1 MKGNAMKKS
10 LLAVAVA
17 SAAVQAW
24 AIKGTL
30 RTETETLTGEI
41 KWQPRQRQY
50 EITIIRDK
58 RPIAMERKLADV
70 VGLDIPTP
78 PNFDKA
84 VSQVESGNGAAAVAA
99 LTKIVDDYRM
109 LVWDKPAGRYL
120 ALAHLA
126 AGNAQKALDV
136 CQKIIAEDKT
146 AAYSGEVAPAYWQAL
161 LKLGKTD
168 QLEGL
173 LKKATSSA
181 DRPASAA
188 ALVMR
193 GDIIRSTANGDH
205 AKLRLALRDGYLR
218 VAMMYRDPACRRERH
233 EALLKAAE
241 VFNDIGQASRA
252 ETLRREAKSI

>member
-1 MKGNAMKKS
+1 MKRDFLKDLGLEKDVIDQIMAANGEDIENARKAEQKTWEAEKEQLSTQISQFETQAKKRDAD
-10 LLAVAVA
+10 LKKL
-17 SAAVQAW
+17 QD
-24 AIKGTL
+24 K
-30 RTETETLTGEI
+30 LTAKEN
-41 KWQPRQRQY
+41 
-50 EITIIRDK
+50 DDV
-58 RPIAMERKLADV
+58 KLAD
-70 VGLDIPTP
+70 
-78 PNFDKA
+78 
-84 VSQVESGNGAAAVAA
+84 
-99 LTKIVDDYRM
+99 
-109 LVWDKPAGRYL
+109 
-120 ALAHLA
+120 
-126 AGNAQKALDV
+126 AQKALDV

-161 LKLGKTD
+161 LKLGKND

-218 VAMMYRDPACRRERH
+218 VAMMYRDPPCRNERR

-241 VFNDIGQASRA
+241 VFNEIGQASRA
-252 ETLRREAKSI
+252 ETLRREAKSM

>member
-1 MKGNAMKKS
+1 MKKA

-30 RTETETLTGEI
+30 RTDTETLTGEI

-99 LTKIVDDYRM
+99 LTKIVDEYRM

-126 AGNAQKALDV
+126 AGNAQKAMDV
-136 CQKIIAEDKT
+136 CQKIIAEDKS
-146 AAYSGEVAPAYWQAL
+146 AAYMGDVAPAYWQVL
-161 LKLGKTD
+161 LKLGKVD

-173 LKKATSSA
+173 LKKAAASD
-181 DRPASAA
+181 DRVASAA

-193 GDIIRSTANGDH
+193 GDIIRNGANDDP
-205 AKLRLALRDGYLR
+205 AKLRQALRDGYLR
-218 VAMMYRDPACRRERH
+218 VVMMYRDPACRRERT
-233 EALLKAAE
+233 EALLKAAD
-241 VFNDIGQASRA
+241 VFDKLHQSSRA
-252 ETLRREAKSI
+252 ETFRREAKMSAM

>member
-1 MKGNAMKKS
+1 MKGNAMKKA

-78 PNFDKA
+78 PGFEKA
-84 VSQVESGNGAAAVAA
+84 VAQVEAGNGAAAVAA

-136 CQKIIAEDKT
+136 CQKIIAEDKS
-146 AAYSGEVAPAYWQAL
+146 AAYSGEVAPAY
-161 LKLGKTD
+161 
-168 QLEGL
+168 
-173 LKKATSSA
+173 
-181 DRPASAA
+181 
-188 ALVMR
+188 
-193 GDIIRSTANGDH
+193 
-205 AKLRLALRDGYLR
+205 
-218 VAMMYRDPACRRERH
+218 
-233 EALLKAAE
+233 
-241 VFNDIGQASRA
+241 
-252 ETLRREAKSI
+252 

>member
-1 MKGNAMKKS
+1 MKRLMI
-10 LLAVAVA
+10 LCLA
-17 SAAVQAW
+17 AAATAPLW
-24 AIKGTL
+24 AIQGTIRTATDSKKGD
-30 RTETETLTGEI
+30 I
-41 KWQPRQRQY
+41 KWQGRSKSY
-50 EITIIRDK
+50 AISFKKGNTMVSAEY
-58 RPIAMERKLADV
+58 PIGDV
-70 VGLDIPTP
+70 EELDIEKPAGY
-78 PNFDKA
+78 DKA
-84 VSQVESGNGAAAVAA
+84 VENVKRGNGAAAIGV
-99 LTKIVDDYRM
+99 LTKIVQDYKM
-109 LVWDKPAGRYL
+109 LVWDKLAGRYL

-218 VAMMYRDPACRRERH
+218 VAMMYRDPPCRRERD

-241 VFNDIGQASRA
+241 FFNEIGQASRA
-252 ETLRREAKSI
+252 EALRREAKSI

>member
-1 MKGNAMKKS
+1 MTKKTMVALAAMAAAQAFAIQGS
-10 LLAVAVA
+10 L
-17 SAAVQAW
+17 
-24 AIKGTL
+24 T
-30 RTETETLTGEI
+30 TETETLSGEI
-41 KWQPRQRQY
+41 KWHARARQY
-50 EITIIRDK
+50 VVSVKKGNTMVD
-58 RPIAMERKLADV
+58 MERKLADV

-99 LTKIVDDYRM
+99 LSKIVDDYRM
-109 LVWDKPAGRYL
+109 LNWDRPAGRYL

-136 CQKIIAEDKT
+136 CQKIIAEDKS

-161 LKLGKTD
+161 LKLGKND

-218 VAMMYRDPACRRERH
+218 VAMMYRDPPCRNERR

-241 VFNDIGQASRA
+241 VFNEIGQASRA
-252 ETLRREAKSI
+252 ETLRREAKSM